1 MFFETSYNQN
11 PTGLGELGLAPGQRA
26 AKGTSFIGGVASTAA
41 PFAITGPVGAAIG
54 AAVGIVS
61 GIVASIFGHHA
72 AKVAAEDEATGAW
85 AASGPQTVDS
95 IMAAWRGGKISSSDA
110 IGSLNSVVEQYKANM
125 QSVSKYN
132 GKFGIFPDPNAPR
145 PSSNCNASCGMYWDL
160 AQQVK
165 GLIAEIQ
172 RGGGGLGIGNFGGL
186 FEGGS
191 SAMLPL
197 LIVGGLLIFGK
208 KLL

>member
-1 MFFETSYNQN
+1 MFFETSYSDNRS
-11 PTGLGELGLAPGQRA
+11 GLGELGIASAKA
-26 AKGTSFIGGVASTAA
+26 AKGTSFIGAAASTAA
-41 PFAITGPVGAAIG
+41 PFAIAGPVGAAIG

-61 GIVASIFGHHA
+61 GIVASIFGAHA

-95 IMAAWRGGKISSSDA
+95 IMAAWRAGQVSSSDA
-110 IGSLNSVVEQYKANM
+110 IASLNSVVEQYKANM

-132 GKFGIFPDPNAPR
+132 GKFGVFPDPNGPR
-145 PSSNCNASCGMYWDL
+145 PSNNCNASCGMYWDL

-172 RGGGGLGIGNFGGL
+172 GGGGGLGIGNFGGL
-186 FEGGS
+186 FGGSSS

-197 LIVGGLLIFGK
+197 LIVGGLLLFGK

>member
-1 MFFETSYNQN
+1 MFLETSYYDDNRR
-11 PTGLGELGLAPGQRA
+11 GLGELGAGSKA
-26 AKGTSFIGGVASTAA
+26 AKGTSFGGAVASTTIPLA
-41 PFAITGPVGAAIG
+41 FTGPVGM
-54 AAVGIVS
+54 AVGAVVGVVS
-61 GIVASIFGHHA
+61 GIVASIFGAHA

-95 IMAAWRGGKISSSDA
+95 IMAAWRAGQLSSSNA
-110 IGSLNSVVEQYKANM
+110 ISSLNSVVEQYKANM

-132 GKFGIFPDPNAPR
+132 GKFGVFPDPNGPR
-145 PSSNCNASCGMYWDL
+145 PSNNCNASCGMYWDL

-172 RGGGGLGIGNFGGL
+172 GGGGGLGIGNFGGL
-186 FEGGS
+186 LGGSS

>member
-1 MFFETSYNQN
+1 MFFETSYNDN
-11 PTGLGELGLAPGQRA
+11 RPGLGDLGLAPGKKA
-26 AKGTSFIGGVASTAA
+26 AKGTGFIGGVASTAA
-41 PFAITGPVGAAIG
+41 PFAIAGPVGAAIG

-61 GIVASIFGHHA
+61 GIVASIFGAHA

-85 AASGPQTVDS
+85 AASGPQTVEA
-95 IMAAWRGGKISSSDA
+95 IMAAWRSGRASSSDA
-110 IGSLNSVVEQYKANM
+110 IASLNGVVEQYKANM

-132 GKFGIFPDPNAPR
+132 GKFGVFPDPNGPR
-145 PSSNCNASCGMYWDL
+145 PSNNCNASCGMYWDL

-172 RGGGGLGIGNFGGL
+172 AGGGGIGNFGGL
-186 FEGGS
+186 FGGSSS